1 MFIKLIIFL
10 EKFFS
15 KNFLLLCMNIGKM
28 SKKGQIVIPKEIR
41 EKFGILPGD
50 AVIFRIKENKV
61 ILEKIQEK
69 MSEILKKS
77 KPVEN
82 SLDFQ
87 KKLRDEWE

>member
-1 MFIKLIIFL
+1 M
-10 EKFFS
+10 S
-15 KNFLLLCMNIGKM
+15 MNVGKM

-41 EKFGILPGD
+41 EKFGIKPGD
-50 AVIFRIKENKV
+50 AVIFKIQGDKV

-69 MSEILKKS
+69 MSEILINS
-77 KPVEN
+77 KPVEK

>member
-1 MFIKLIIFL
+1 
-10 EKFFS
+10 
-15 KNFLLLCMNIGKM
+15 MNVGKM

-41 EKFGILPGD
+41 EKFGIKPGD
-50 AVIFRIKENKV
+50 AVIFKIQGDKV

-69 MSEILKKS
+69 MSEILINS
-77 KPVEN
+77 KPVEK